1 MLNLDI
7 FHTLLEIFFLLFRY
21 TKMGYSGNN
30 DPQYIIPTCIAT
42 STSKV
47 TRGRIDDLDYFIGD
61 EAVVDFTLF
70 IPCSSCYSRPTARR
84 INYPILLDTA
94 KLKTGI

>member
-1 MLNLDI
+1 VVIDNGTGYGRISAQPQDQGALTIYL
-7 FHTLLEIFFLLFRY
+7 HLLFSY

-61 EAVVDFTLF
+61 EAMV
-70 IPCSSCYSRPTARR
+70 R
-84 INYPILLDTA
+84 LLSF
-94 KLKTGI
+94 KMMFGI